1 MKRSLAM
8 LPPQR
13 RAQDETANR
22 ELLRTWPLRERSRV
36 SRIELRRPRSLRA
49 EMNALDPEPLLR
61 FLHEQGVAHIL
72 IGGVAVAAHGYPRP
86 SRDLDLVPAP
96 DADNLRRLARAL
108 ASLHARPAELSDFA
122 PGELT
127 ADATSEDDL
136 ARGGNFRLETDLG
149 PLDIMQWIAGID
161 AEDLYAE
168 LDRDA
173 LVFSLGDVPVR
184 YCGLEHLRAMKQAA
198 GRPRD
203 LDDLEHLSPD

>member
-1 MKRSLAM
+1 MKRSLVM
-8 LPPQR
+8 PPPPPR
-13 RAQDETANR
+13 VRGETAGM
-22 ELLRTWPLRERSRV
+22 ELLRTWPLPERLLD
-36 SRIELRRPRSLRA
+36 SRIALRRPQSLRA
-49 EMNALDPEPLLR
+49 EMNALDPEPLLH

-96 DADNLRRLARAL
+96 DSANLGRLARAL
-108 ASLHARPAELSDFA
+108 AVLHARPAELSDFSA
-122 PGELT
+122 GEVP
-127 ADATSEDDL
+127 ADATSADDL

-161 AEDLYAE
+161 ADDLYAE

-173 LVFSLGDVPVR
+173 LAFSLGGVPVR
-184 YCGLEHLRAMKQAA
+184 YCGLDHLRAMKQAA